1 MDNNEL
7 MHYGVLGMK
16 WGARRNAAKAY
27 SKAVKKQQKLNKNID
42 DAKAS
47 YTKAYNKTTTW
58 ASRRYKKLQA
68 EADRYQSKA
77 NRKKY
82 GWFPNKKKADA
93 YQFKADRYQYKANNY
108 KYKHEERVA
117 NAEREK
123 ARYMNAQRKAEKWQ
137 KAMDK
142 TFANV
147 NINSIANSSTA
158 ANGKKKVNALL
169 AS

>member
-82 GWFPNKKKADA
+82 GWFPNKKKLTHISL
-93 YQFKADRYQYKANNY
+93 KPIGTNTRL
-108 KYKHEERVA
+108 
-117 NAEREK
+117 
-123 ARYMNAQRKAEKWQ
+123 
-137 KAMDK
+137 
-142 TFANV
+142 TII
-147 NINSIANSSTA
+147 NINMRSVWLML
-158 ANGKKKVNALL
+158 KEKRL
-169 AS
+169 AT